1 MNKTISQ
8 KIYFL
13 SFFCMV
19 LLMFI
24 HSYNVNNLPL
34 YTTSTVDEPITV
46 INFLEFF
53 FANGLLRFR
62 IPMLMIISGYLLA
75 YKPNITYVEIIKKK
89 VRTLLIPYLLFSGIA
104 IVFIAIIELL
114 FFPNS
119 AEGLW
124 GKKIST
130 YSLHDFAYRLFIS
143 PIPFQLWFLR
153 VVFVFIVCYPIIKYC
168 LQKAPIWLLLML
180 FILVTGLSNN
190 RYTLIFYFAVG
201 MYLQME
207 KVDLTNKPDFLNIPF
222 WLIIVMILVTLKT
235 LIAFYGN
242 YYFGTF
248 TSVVLQVIHV
258 AYIIPSILLVW
269 FGLDKL
275 INHYMRKPWFLSIIG
290 SSFFIYACH
299 EPLLTILIKPC
310 IAFLGGGEIAKLF
323 AFFMLPI
330 IMIVLCIGLNTVV
343 ARLSPKLHNI
353 LTGSRGQMKKA

>member
-1 MNKTISQ
+1 
-8 KIYFL
+8 
-13 SFFCMV
+13 MV
-19 LLMFI
+19 LLVFI

-46 INFLEFF
+46 TNFLEFF

-75 YKPNITYVEIIKKK
+75 YKPNITYVEIVKKK

-104 IVFIAIIELL
+104 IVFIAIIEQL
-114 FFPNS
+114 FLPNS

-130 YSLHDFAYRLFIS
+130 YSLHDFAYRWLIS

-153 VVFVFIVCYPIIKYC
+153 VVFVFIVCYPIIKFC
-168 LQKAPIWLLLML
+168 LQKAPIGVLLML

-190 RYTLIFYFAVG
+190 HYTLIFYFAVG

-207 KVDLTNKPDFLNIPF
+207 KVDLTNKPYFLNIPF
-222 WLIIVMILVTLKT
+222 WLITVMILVTLKT

-242 YYFGTF
+242 DYFGSF
-248 TSVVLQVIHV
+248 TGVVLQVIHV
-258 AYIIPSILLVW
+258 SYIIPSVLLVW

-275 INHYMRKPWFLSIIG
+275 INYCMSKRWFLSIIG

-299 EPLLTILIKPC
+299 EPLLTILIKPYISLLGNGEMAKL
-310 IAFLGGGEIAKLF
+310 IAFF
-323 AFFMLPI
+323 TLPI
-330 IMIVLCIGLNTVV
+330 LMIVLCIGLNAVV
-343 ARLSPKLHNI
+343 ARLSPKLHNV
-353 LTGSRGQMKKA
+353 LTGSRGKMKKA